1 MPGEGFG
8 HCESNETLETQVLN
22 FLFQTTGCSLSLP
35 VKVEGTCQHVFTFP
49 RVEIG
54 IAPSAS
60 PLLSAGRKPSN
71 RLLSRQD
78 FLFLIFQ

>member
-8 HCESNETLETQVLN
+8 RCESKETLEIPVLN

-35 VKVEGTCQHVFTFP
+35 VKVEGTSQHVFAFP
-49 RVEIG
+49 RAEIG

-60 PLLSAGRKPSN
+60 PLQGEPSN

-78 FLFLIFQ
+78 FLFLIFK